1 MPSACSSCG
10 SPPHH
15 SFCCPVPDVVPTFKM
30 MVTPSSAVRPLS
42 PPSPSPASTGLVGL
56 GGAQQF
62 EASNV
67 MRTSPPACNFQNLC
81 CIQEDEDPAASRL
94 QDVQVISTSPSSASS
109 SSSAS
114 DRIHWSPPNQAHHAL
129 HQHHSA
135 AQQLNY
141 RFNNNP
147 RISITDA
154 HGHVVTPL
162 VTSSSLLC
170 NESEMMVTDD
180 DIVTNNHPYQVL
192 KSDQYF
198 QGFDIEYEEAL
209 RFVHHIKNF

>member
-1 MPSACSSCG
+1 
-10 SPPHH
+10 
-15 SFCCPVPDVVPTFKM
+15 M

-42 PPSPSPASTGLVGL
+42 PPSSSPASTGGGLVGL
-56 GGAQQF
+56 GGAQQY

-81 CIQEDEDPAASRL
+81 CIREDEDLAASRL
-94 QDVQVISTSPSSASS
+94 QDVQVASTSPSSASS
-109 SSSAS
+109 SSSVS
-114 DRIHWSPPNQAHHAL
+114 DRIHWSPPNLAHHGL
-129 HQHHSA
+129 HQQHSA

-154 HGHVVTPL
+154 HGHVVMPL

-180 DIVTNNHPYQVL
+180 DIVTNNHPYHAL

-209 RFVHHIKNF
+209 RFVPNAKNL